1 MLNEKEYLDIS
12 IDNYWNNIFLIAE
25 SILDFIKSFKI
36 IVEDQSTD
44 VDSKILRVEMSDDFI
59 ARMLAARVELE
70 AEEKAKRE
78 NKGFLME

>member
-25 SILDFIKSFKI
+25 SLLDFIKSFKI

-44 VDSKILRVEMSDDFI
+44 VDSKILSVEMSDDFI
-59 ARMLAARVELE
+59 ARMLAARAELE

-78 NKGFLME
+78 NKGFLMV